1 MESAMVVLGIETT
14 CDETAAAVVE
24 RPGNGPGRILS
35 NVVLSQIEEHA
46 AFGGVVP
53 EIAARAH
60 VEALDLIIAQAMKE
74 AGRSFAALD
83 GIAAAAGPGLI
94 GGVIVGLTTAKA
106 IALVSE
112 KPLIAVNH
120 LEAHALTA
128 RLTDGTPFPYCL
140 FLASGGHTQIV
151 AVLGVGNYVRLGTT
165 VDDAIGE
172 AYDKVAKLL
181 GLGYPG
187 GPAVER
193 TARDGDA
200 SRVSLPRPMLGRPH
214 ADFSLSGLKTAVRL
228 EAEKRAPLSDADVH
242 DMCAAF
248 QQSVVEVIADRL
260 RAGLKI
266 FRKQH
271 GKPTALVCAGGVA
284 ANDAIRKVLQQ
295 VAFEAGTVLVAPP
308 PELCTDNGAMIAW
321 AGAERLALGLT
332 DTLAALPHAR
342 WPLAEVTKPAN
353 ALPVTSDVTILD
365 IIATGL
371 PKIAP
376 AKDR

>member
-1 MESAMVVLGIETT
+1 
-14 CDETAAAVVE
+14 
-24 RPGNGPGRILS
+24 
-35 NVVLSQIEEHA
+35 
-46 AFGGVVP
+46 
-53 EIAARAH
+53 
-60 VEALDLIIAQAMKE
+60 
-74 AGRSFAALD
+74 
-83 GIAAAAGPGLI
+83 
-94 GGVIVGLTTAKA
+94 
-106 IALVSE
+106 
-112 KPLIAVNH
+112 
-120 LEAHALTA
+120 
-128 RLTDGTPFPYCL
+128 
-140 FLASGGHTQIV
+140 
-151 AVLGVGNYVRLGTT
+151 
-165 VDDAIGE
+165 
-172 AYDKVAKLL
+172 
-181 GLGYPG
+181 
-187 GPAVER
+187 
-193 TARDGDA
+193 
-200 SRVSLPRPMLGRPH
+200 
-214 ADFSLSGLKTAVRL
+214 VRL

-248 QQSVVEVIADRL
+248 QQSVVEVVADRL

-376 AKDR
+376 AKDG